1 MRRYSSHEKFLN
13 HPSLAGLTICFAV
26 AGWSAAQQR
35 APKAVAAGEAI
46 VADSIHPAL
55 QKYCIGCHNSQVKK
69 SGLDLSSREAMLRGG
84 DRGAAISPGNART
97 SLLYKLVTHE
107 EEPGMPYK
115 ADKLPDE
122 IISQHCWRLST

>member
-1 MRRYSSHEKFLN
+1 MRSVISAEKFRNCRL
-13 HPSLAGLTICFAV
+13 LAGVAVWIAV
-26 AGWSAAQQR
+26 AGWGQAQDRVPKPAAASQ
-35 APKAVAAGEAI
+35 ALF
-46 VADSIHPAL
+46 ADFVHPAL

-69 SGLDLSSREAMLRGG
+69 SGLDLSSRESILRGG
-84 DRGAAISPGNART
+84 DRGAAITPGDARA

-122 IISQHCWRLST
+122 IISRLVSWINA